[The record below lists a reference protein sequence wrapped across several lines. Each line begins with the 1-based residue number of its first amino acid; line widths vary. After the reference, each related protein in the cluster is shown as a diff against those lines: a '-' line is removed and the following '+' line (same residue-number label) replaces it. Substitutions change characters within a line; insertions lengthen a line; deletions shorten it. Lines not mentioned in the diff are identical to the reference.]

1 MIIKHYNTTIS
12 YINLILCLVISILL
26 YTYSVTPEH
35 FITWFSH
42 KDTRSKPDLP
52 KTYTCRR
59 HFIKQDVVIGTYN
72 YKGLDIYSNKFTH
85 KLIDILLHQS
95 NIKHIKTR
103 KFDTDDIIYENLLNG
118 TVDIGLV
125 STPVIYDKMK
135 TTVKYGLK
143 LKPINFITSMNT
155 LFIYFIVSQLGR
167 VVSIHDIKNGK
178 KIGIDKKTPSWL
190 CAKHI
195 FDYMKL
201 QETIDYVFVND
212 TYKKNARKVNR
223 GEIDCLIQTDI
234 YPSKHITSLFSNNLD
249 NTLRLLPLDE
259 INQHDFASKYVFY
272 KPGYINLHRISDNY
286 TPKIIGKFKYTTFKP
301 MLTTYTFNNYLLG
314 SDKVNNDV
322 GLSVI
327 KTVFD
332 NIDNIN
338 KLPSMKQTPLDKY
351 NLVHDFLYIPL
362 NKGVITYYYEHGYI
376 TDHKDPACKH
386 LVGNMKCSKH
396 NLDVVTSKDII
407 V

>member
-42 KDTRSKPDLP
+42 NDTLSKPDLP

-103 KFDTDDIIYENLLNG
+103 KFDTDDIIYDNLLNG

-155 LFIYFIVSQLGR
+155 LFIYFIVSQIGR

-178 KIGIDKKTPSWL
+178 KIGIDKKTPSW
-190 CAKHI
+190 
-195 FDYMKL
+195 
-201 QETIDYVFVND
+201 
-212 TYKKNARKVNR
+212 
-223 GEIDCLIQTDI
+223 
-234 YPSKHITSLFSNNLD
+234 
-249 NTLRLLPLDE
+249 
-259 INQHDFASKYVFY
+259 
-272 KPGYINLHRISDNY
+272 
-286 TPKIIGKFKYTTFKP
+286 
-301 MLTTYTFNNYLLG
+301 
-314 SDKVNNDV
+314 
-322 GLSVI
+322 
-327 KTVFD
+327 
-332 NIDNIN
+332 
-338 KLPSMKQTPLDKY
+338 
-351 NLVHDFLYIPL
+351 
-362 NKGVITYYYEHGYI
+362 
-376 TDHKDPACKH
+376 
-386 LVGNMKCSKH
+386 
-396 NLDVVTSKDII
+396 
-407 V
+407 